1 MTDQSCNIWMAT
13 CRKTNP
19 LQSPGNCNC
28 NMWAALGTGKG
39 ALLGLN
45 LSRDSF
51 SRDSWAQ
58 AINRSFAAMYAGM
71 VINNTSA
78 EVSWNGIGDAR
89 ANTSERCGKGGCSTL
104 RYDVS
109 YLYIDSTTS
118 ESLLCVRLFE
128 VTVTL
133 ENPWKNCCKL

>member
-1 MTDQSCNIWMAT
+1 
-13 CRKTNP
+13 
-19 LQSPGNCNC
+19 
-28 NMWAALGTGKG
+28 MWAALGTGKG

-78 EVSWNGIGDAR
+78 EVSWNESVTQELTHRKGA
-89 ANTSERCGKGGCSTL
+89 GKEAAV
-104 RYDVS
+104 RYDMMC
-109 YLYIDSTTS
+109 LIYI
-118 ESLLCVRLFE
+118 
-128 VTVTL
+128 
-133 ENPWKNCCKL
+133 